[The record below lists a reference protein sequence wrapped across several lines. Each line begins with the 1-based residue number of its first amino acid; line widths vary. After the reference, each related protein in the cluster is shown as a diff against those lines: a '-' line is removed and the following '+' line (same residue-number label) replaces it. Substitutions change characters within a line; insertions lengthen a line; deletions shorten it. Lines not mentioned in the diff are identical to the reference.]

1 MAARQKTLSA
11 GDTEFTTYAK
21 QYLQDGEFPKL
32 PDDPRLA
39 NAKLEWD
46 MEVVFFTPKKTAET
60 QQ

>member
-1 MAARQKTLSA
+1 MKVLS
-11 GDTEFTTYAK
+11 GDADFIVDAK

-39 NAKLEWD
+39 NTKLEWD
-46 MEVVFFTPKKTAET
+46 MEVVFFKPKQTEAT